1 MKNKLPQLLLAAAVI
16 GAMTGCKKDEDV
28 IPVIPPSEGTTVTFS
43 GGAGGASAVN
53 SAYVDLSTDKA
64 DSVKRSSWD
73 LGFYCGADFRV
84 ILNNTTSAG
93 AAVLSTTTLIGTDLA
108 TVGEADTIGLTL
120 ATSQMDPQPAQLAYF
135 DAINGSVTGTVI
147 PEISATAADNKVVI
161 INRGTGGATPARP
174 WIKAKITRSAGG
186 GYTLQYGTI
195 TQTTGFTSVD
205 IPKDADYHFKYIS
218 FDGGAI
224 VNVQPKK
231 TAWDFTWGYSV
242 YQTNFGTG
250 MVPYN
255 FSDLIAIN
263 HLAGVQAL
271 SRIYTT
277 DAVRNAAYTAFNLDS
292 ITATSSAFSGE
303 RWAIGSSW
311 RSTQPATGVRTD
323 RFYVIK
329 DPAGNYYKL
338 KFISM
343 GVNDGGERGRP
354 VFEYKLIK

>member
-1 MKNKLPQLLLAAAVI
+1 MKNKLPQFLVAAVI
-16 GAMTGCKKDEDV
+16 IGSITGCKKDEAV
-28 IPVIPPSEGTTVTFS
+28 PVTPPSEGTTVTFG

-53 SAYVDLSTDKA
+53 AAYVDLSTDKA

-93 AAVLSTTTLIGTDLA
+93 AKVLTTADLA
-108 TVGEADTIGLTL
+108 AVGEADTVDLTL
-120 ATSQMDPQPAQLAYF
+120 ATSQTDPLPEQLAYF
-135 DAINGSVTGTVI
+135 DAVNGSITGTVI
-147 PEISATAADNKVVI
+147 PAISATATDNKVVI

-174 WIKAKITRSAGG
+174 WIKAKITRNAGG

-205 IPKDADYHFKYIS
+205 IPKDAEYNFKYVS
-218 FDGGAI
+218 FDGGTI

-242 YQTNFGTG
+242 YQTNFGGG

-263 HLAGVQAL
+263 HLAGVQAF
-271 SRIYTT
+271 SRVYAS
-277 DAVRNAAYTAFNLDS
+277 DVVRNAAYTAFSIDS
-292 ITATSSAFSGE
+292 VTAAASTFSTE

-329 DPAGNYYKL
+329 DPAGNYYKI

-354 VFEYKLIK
+354 VFEYKLVK